1 MSEVYYFQ
9 RYYSKENAHSSNAL
23 LLLKRVY
30 FYNPKIF
37 YKVLSFWID
46 CEESRFLPSFVA
58 QEKGKNSVPDFCI
71 RQDSFELLVE
81 AKEKNNAFS
90 KSQLESHLGSF
101 KFESGVK
108 ILIVLSPFFT
118 EKDKTIFDGIRAE
131 NKNINV
137 ISITYFELYQTLLNN
152 LDESRDVELIELL
165 DEYRDYCKDE
175 NLIDD
180 TDNTI
185 MVRLAGSTMEF
196 NVKDENRIY
205 YDNAEHKYEG
215 FRYLALY
222 KNKSI
227 KYVGKIYK
235 IIIGYKGNDGK
246 VNMRGAVPHDCQ
258 ITNEERNRVLNA
270 MKNQDALYNNTQ
282 TPHSYFLVESFE
294 PVDNFI
300 KKNKNALY
308 GKKKFYLSQFNLPK
322 NCSAAQIA
330 EKMRNKTWEEVENN

>member
-30 FYNPKIF
+30 FYSPKIF
-37 YKVLSFWID
+37 YKVLSFWSD
-46 CEESRFLPSFVA
+46 CDENRFLPSFVA

-81 AKEKNNAFS
+81 AKEKNNFFS
-90 KSQLESHLGSF
+90 KSQLESHLSSF
-101 KFESGVK
+101 QFESGVK
-108 ILIVLSPFFT
+108 ILVLLAPFFT
-118 EKDKTIFDGIRAE
+118 EQDKNVFNCIRE
-131 NKNINV
+131 DNKNIRV
-137 ISITYFELYQTLLNN
+137 ISVTYLELYKSIMDN
-152 LDESRDVELIELL
+152 LDELRDVELVELL
-165 DEYRDYCKDE
+165 AEYRDYCNEE

-196 NVKDENRIY
+196 NVKDENLVY
-205 YDNAEHKYEG
+205 YDKAEHRYEG

-235 IIIGYKGNDGK
+235 VIIGNKENDGK
-246 VNMRGAVPHDCQ
+246 VNMRGAVPHDCR
-258 ITNEERNRVLNA
+258 ITDEERNRVLNA
-270 MKNQDALYNNTQ
+270 MKNQATLYNNTHI
-282 TPHSYFLVESFE
+282 PHSYFLVESFE

-300 KKNKNALY
+300 KTSKNALY
-308 GKKKFYLSQFNLPK
+308 GKKKFYLTQFDLPK
-322 NCSAAQIA
+322 NCSAMQIA
-330 EKMRNKTWEEVENN
+330 EKMKNKTWEEIDKN